1 MNAVPRQFDEI
12 CNVEIIKQAPDNNN
26 LSTKRLE
33 TMNQTVKNEPE
44 SKESKDQPT
53 LKVNQI
59 QHSVLKY

>member
-33 TMNQTVKNEPE
+33 TMNQSVKKEPVR
-44 SKESKDQPT
+44 KESKD
-53 LKVNQI
+53 
-59 QHSVLKY
+59 